1 MTISALD
8 DHELAAIERTAVKL
22 AQAAGAMIRRALGGE
37 LTVRY
42 KRFDDADVL
51 FRDPVSDV
59 DERVEALIREEVG
72 RQFPAHAVLGE
83 EGTETSGGP
92 VLWAIDPIDGTTNF
106 VNGFPMFCA
115 SIGVLL
121 HGKPIAGAL
130 WCSSTHAL
138 QPGTYHARIG
148 GGLSFEGQK
157 FRPRMPSEVRRRLI
171 GLPALP
177 AEGRPLNWDVR
188 KTGSAALECALVSTR
203 SLDAAYFAS
212 PNVWDVAAGVALLD
226 AAGCSVQEWSGSEW
240 RSFSGFGATMDE
252 IKQWRTPLGIGSQ
265 AAVQELVRSVKVG
278 V

>member
-1 MTISALD
+1 MMISALD
-8 DHELAAIERTAVKL
+8 EHELAAIESTAVKL
-22 AQAAGAMIRRALGGE
+22 AEAAGAMIRQALGGE

-42 KRFDDADVL
+42 KQFDDADVL

-72 RQFPAHAVLGE
+72 RQFPTHAVLGE

-138 QPGTYHARIG
+138 LPGTYHARIG
-148 GGLSFEGQK
+148 RSLSFGGQR
-157 FRPRMPSEVRRRLI
+157 FRPSMPSDVRRRLI

-177 AEGRPLNWDVR
+177 AEGQPLEWDVR
-188 KTGSAALECALVSTR
+188 KTGSAALECAFVSTR
-203 SLDAAYFAS
+203 SLDGAYFAS
-212 PNVWDVAAGVALLD
+212 PNVWDVAAGVALLE
-226 AAGCSVQEWSGSEW
+226 AAGCSVQEWTGTEL
-240 RSFSGFGATMDE
+240 RSFNGFGATMDE
-252 IKQWRTPLGIGSQ
+252 IKEWRAPLGIGSQ
-265 AAVQELVRSVKVG
+265 AAIQKLVRYV
-278 V
+278 